1 MEAKQKTRLKKFLKD
16 NNITF
21 SGTGSALNSDCVV
34 FAGFSL
40 FVTNAEYSLE
50 EMYPF
55 IESIPGHN
63 KDYQSE
69 FNRVYD
75 FAFYNNYQ
83 DWWDKEEAKKKFKF

>member
-1 MEAKQKTRLKKFLKD
+1 M
-16 NNITF
+16 
-21 SGTGSALNSDCVV
+21 

-40 FVTNAEYSLE
+40 FVTESDYSVE

-75 FAFYNNYQ
+75 FAFYANYQ
-83 DWWDKEEAKKKFKF
+83 DYWEKSEAKKKYKF